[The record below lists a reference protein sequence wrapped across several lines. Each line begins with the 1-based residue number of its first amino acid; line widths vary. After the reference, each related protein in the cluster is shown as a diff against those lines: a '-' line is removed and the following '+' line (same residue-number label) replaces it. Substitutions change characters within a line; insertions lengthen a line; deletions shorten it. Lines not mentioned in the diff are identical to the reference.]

1 LSLLAPTRTW
11 VCKWVYCAKKHFDA
25 TIDRYKA
32 RLIANGFKKRY
43 EIGYEDIFS
52 PVIKAATINCFG
64 SLNF

>member
-1 LSLLAPTRTW
+1 

-52 PVIKAATINCFG
+52 PVVKAATINCFG